1 MVQMLK
7 LCMYGEVGIWDP
19 ADTGRVYGRWGTP
32 VAGIAGQC
40 VRAHPA
46 TAGRVYGRW
55 GTPVARIAG

>member
-32 VAGIAGQC
+32 VAGIAG
-40 VRAHPA
+40 
-46 TAGRVYGRW
+46 
-55 GTPVARIAG
+55 